1 MEKPKEV
8 SSFHVAIMAVLPLV
22 LYILITPII
31 IVFAVSPTRFFEKPI
46 YYIYTYGPILWSVYH
61 VFLAL
66 LAWRFLRSEGDSL
79 GGIVGSLRGKEL
91 SSLATILGL
100 IGLSVLIFQIIEPI
114 ASDVIYGQAMM
125 EQLLN
130 EYRMVPL
137 ALVLYGILVTSLTAG
152 VCEEIVWRGYIQTRL
167 EHKLGGRVWTAIAIQ
182 AVLFGLWHSLSVH
195 AIFTAIF
202 GLIFGF
208 VYARTRRLAPIMISH
223 WLGDVVGFSAMYF
236 LM

>member
-1 MEKPKEV
+1 MEKTKEV
-8 SSFHVAIMAVLPLV
+8 SSFHVAIMAVLPLA
-22 LYILITPII
+22 LNILVTPMTII
-31 IVFAVSPTRFFEKPI
+31 FAVSPARFLEKPI
-46 YYIYTYGPILWSVYH
+46 YYIYAYGPVLWSAYH

-79 GGIVGSLRGKEL
+79 RGVVGSLGGKL
-91 SSLATILGL
+91 WSSSATILGL
-100 IGLSVLIFQIIEPI
+100 MGLSVLTFQIIEPM
-114 ASDVIYGQAMM
+114 ASNVIYGPEMM
-125 EQLLN
+125 GQLLD

-167 EHKLGGRVWTAIAIQ
+167 EHKLRGRVWAAIALQ

-202 GLIFGF
+202 GFIFGLT
-208 VYARTRRLAPIMISH
+208 YARTRRLAPIMISH